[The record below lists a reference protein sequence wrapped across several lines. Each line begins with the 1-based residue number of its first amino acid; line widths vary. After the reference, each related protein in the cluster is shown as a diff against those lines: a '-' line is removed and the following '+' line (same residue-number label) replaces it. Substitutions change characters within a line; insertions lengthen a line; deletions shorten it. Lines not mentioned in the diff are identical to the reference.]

1 MEEVFRGRSVVS
13 GLTNRLALVRWRKPE
28 GGFKIEE
35 HGGTEGQK
43 MVRVKLSDLVCMTKE
58 EAQRHESEVL
68 KGDREPEALYE
79 AEVADLV
86 ARRLA
91 EEDVFDRYR

>member
-1 MEEVFRGRSVVS
+1 
-13 GLTNRLALVRWRKPE
+13 
-28 GGFKIEE
+28 
-35 HGGTEGQK
+35 
-43 MVRVKLSDLVCMTKE
+43 MTKE

-91 EEDVFDRYR
+91 EENVFNKYR